1 MRSAICLT
9 TEIFTSVYLVMD
21 WHCEDRQRHTKIVSE
36 RLQLSLLFIANIY
49 YNLRCKR
56 QYVSPLLDQQME
68 HQERRHRGIEQENKK
83 KVYYAPFYY
92 VSL

>member
-68 HQERRHRGIEQENKK
+68 HQERRHRGIGQENKK